1 MWSKIIFI
9 LIFGQAGFL
18 FAQQIDSVKIIPLNP
33 TSVDS
38 IYVITSVTMA
48 TTANG
53 YLGYELNNVGTT
65 STIEACYK
73 HGALDAPQTY
83 IDTINLG
90 VRAIGAYT
98 LNFFAYTTYFI
109 PCDHSDTSDFQTN
122 FIVTTPLAIDET
134 ESEFTLRIFPNPINS
149 ISRLE
154 FNLIEDS
161 EVQLG
166 IRDSQGRLIK
176 MIVAT
181 TLDEGK
187 NHIDLDMTDL
197 SSGIYYIELSING
210 MHYSEKLIKQ

>member
-1 MWSKIIFI
+1 MWNKIIFI
-9 LIFGQAGFL
+9 LLFGQAGFL

-53 YLGYELNNVGTT
+53 YLGYELNSVGTT

-90 VRAIGAYT
+90 VKAIGAYT

-122 FIVTTPLAIDET
+122 FIVTTPLAIHET
-134 ESEFTLRIFPNPINS
+134 ESEFSFRLFPNPINS

-166 IRDSQGRLIK
+166 IRDSQGRIVK

-181 TLDEGK
+181 TLEAGK
-187 NHIDLDMTDL
+187 HQIDLDMTDL
-197 SSGIYYIELSING
+197 SSGIYFIELSING
-210 MHYSEKLIKQ
+210 RQYSEKLIKQ

>member
-1 MWSKIIFI
+1 MWNKIIFI
-9 LIFGQAGFL
+9 LLFGQAGFL

-53 YLGYELNNVGTT
+53 YLGYELNSVGTT

-90 VRAIGAYT
+90 VKAIGAYT

-122 FIVTTPLAIDET
+122 FIVTTPLAIHET
-134 ESEFTLRIFPNPINS
+134 ESEFTFRLFPNPINS

-166 IRDSQGRLIK
+166 IRDSQGRIVK

-181 TLDEGK
+181 TLEAGK
-187 NHIDLDMTDL
+187 HQIDLDMTDL
-197 SSGIYYIELSING
+197 SSGIYFIELSING
-210 MHYSEKLIKQ
+210 RQYSEKLIKQ